1 MTGGATFKEV
11 CRTDARVPHDHVIGD
26 VNRGWGVAVTTL
38 AHERN
43 SLGASGMGGEGG
55 AMIGSN
61 DLDRPAGKRS
71 RGGGD
76 MAGMAMAF
84 GGGGSMIA
92 GLPAL
97 VGRADDRVL
106 RDKVMRIYT
115 LMEIARFPS
124 LRFQAAQAAGRGPGT
139 RVSTGPLA
147 ASEMVRP
154 PRAVGLAALG
164 PPGHPKGDAP
174 P

>member
-11 CRTDARVPHDHVIGD
+11 FLTDARVPHDNVIGD

-97 VGRADDRVL
+97 VGRGDDKAL
-106 RDKVMRIYT
+106 KVRRGSVR
-115 LMEIARFPS
+115 EILGKSVEVTVAP
-124 LRFQAAQAAGRGPGT
+124 
-139 RVSTGPLA
+139 VS
-147 ASEMVRP
+147 VKNIKI
-154 PRAVGLAALG
+154 VQ
-164 PPGHPKGDAP
+164 
-174 P
+174 

>member
-1 MTGGATFKEV
+1 
-11 CRTDARVPHDHVIGD
+11 
-26 VNRGWGVAVTTL
+26 
-38 AHERN
+38 
-43 SLGASGMGGEGG
+43 MGGEGG

-97 VGRADDRVL
+97 VGRADDKVL
-106 RDKVMRIYT
+106 REKVMRIYT
-115 LMEIARFPS
+115 LMEIALFTSPP
-124 LRFQAAQAAGRGPGT
+124 LQAAQAACRGPAPE
-139 RVSTGPLA
+139 VSTGKPA
-147 ASEMVRP
+147 ASDMARQ
-154 PRAVGLAALG
+154 ACHTGLG
-164 PPGHPKGDAP
+164 PPGPPGHHPRAAP
-174 P
+174 